1 MGWNPLLG
9 IALWALLP
17 GFIAKSKGRSFWG
30 YYFLSF
36 LVTPLTTILIALF
49 VSDLSKS
56 GKTTVR
62 TEPVL
67 HIPAGSKIKHI
78 PVEEGEKMS
87 IPQKVTI
94 SCPGCGMR
102 FETTI
107 FESLNTEFAPDVA
120 ETVVNGERFSAKC
133 PSCGFVA
140 RLEYDLLYHDMRHD
154 AMIWVIHKKDENYQ
168 KRLEEIMASPWP
180 LSYHT
185 LRFVSSMGELRE
197 KAACLETGKDD
208 RVVELCKLL
217 LENELNKQHPE
228 FSIKRIFYTC
238 SKGKPIVIFY
248 DETGRE
254 LTCPLDECI
263 YAEMSQRFER
273 ASSQTASTWQIID
286 RGWAIV
292 ALENVLNEDPIQPVA
307 KSHQEPVE
315 EENAENGKRAEI
327 EREQPPKVLYC
338 RKCGEALQ
346 ADSLYCGYCGTKVI
360 F

>member
-17 GFIAKSKGRSFWG
+17 GFIAKHKGRSFWG

-36 LVTPLTTILIALF
+36 LVTPLTTTLAALI

-56 GKTTVR
+56 GNTAAR
-62 TEPVL
+62 REPAL
-67 HIPAGSKIKHI
+67 YIPAGPQIKQVS
-78 PVEEGEKMS
+78 VEEGEKMS
-87 IPQKVTI
+87 IPRKVTL

-154 AMIWVIHKKDENYQ
+154 AMIWVIHKQGEDYQ

-217 LENELNKQHPE
+217 LENELHKQHPE
-228 FSIKRIFYTC
+228 FSIQRVFYTC
-238 SKGKPIVIFY
+238 LQGKPSVIFY
-248 DETGRE
+248 DGAGRK
-254 LTCPLDECI
+254 LTCPLDEHV
-263 YAEMSQRFER
+263 YAGMSQRFER
-273 ASSQTASTWQIID
+273 VRSQTAPSWQIID
-286 RGWAIV
+286 HAWAIV
-292 ALENVLNEDPIQPVA
+292 ALENVLNEDPAQPDVE
-307 KSHQEPVE
+307 SHREPME
-315 EENAENGKRAEI
+315 EENAENERAEL